1 MGSWPGYPLT
11 IMKYHKIYNLD
22 CSDPKAK
29 RALVKKVV
37 EAIHFEER
45 PTLDELVQ
53 ITNRIQK
60 RYKIPI
66 QLLLK
71 LEPHKWFLSIKY
83 NKEGYITM
91 YCQSKYE
98 ALCKYVLYAKER
110 YKEKKNVL

>member
-1 MGSWPGYPLT
+1 MDSRPGYTFT
-11 IMKYHKIYNLD
+11 IMKYYKIYNLD

-45 PTLDELVQ
+45 PTLEELIQV
-53 ITNRIQK
+53 TNKIQK
-60 RYKIPI
+60 RYKIQI

-71 LEPHKWFLSIKY
+71 IEPGRWFLSIKY
-83 NKEGYITM
+83 EREGYITM
-91 YCQSKYE
+91 YCHLKYE

-110 YKEKKNVL
+110 CKDK